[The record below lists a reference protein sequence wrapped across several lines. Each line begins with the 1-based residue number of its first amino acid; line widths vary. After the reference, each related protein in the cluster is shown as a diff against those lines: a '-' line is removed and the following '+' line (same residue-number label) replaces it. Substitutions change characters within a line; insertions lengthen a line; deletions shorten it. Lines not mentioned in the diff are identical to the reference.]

1 MINYRISK
9 YNPWFRVN
17 GIYTKEEWTSI
28 GDVGKCFDGKRFT
41 FDEYIAIENNY
52 VVFVDR
58 IIQLTK
64 TDLLKI
70 TGLEDDSHNC
80 QYENGH
86 ILRKEEV
93 SSVVRGCL
101 REEYWCRLVAS
112 SLEISFGYDYYVYAK
127 CSLNYFQMM
136 DMASD
141 LELFVENNP
150 KE

>member
-9 YNPWFRVN
+9 YNPCFRVN
-17 GIYTKEEWTSI
+17 GIYIKEEWTSI
-28 GDVGKCFDGKRFT
+28 GDVGKCFDGKCFT
-41 FDEYIAIENNY
+41 LDEYIATENNY
-52 VVFVDR
+52 VIFVDR
-58 IIQLTK
+58 IIQMTK
-64 TDLLKI
+64 TDLFKI

-80 QYENGH
+80 QYE
-86 ILRKEEV
+86 KV